1 MKKEVKQ
8 FYKMSSDELLTL
20 FKSNIKGLSKRQVKE
35 NMKKYGKN
43 VLEEKKKKHP
53 ISVFF
58 SQFKDLLVIILV
70 ISAIISIFI
79 NELESTIV
87 IFLVLS
93 INALLGTYQYFKAE
107 KSIEGLKK
115 LSSTKNLVK
124 RDNKIIKIDSSEIV
138 VGDIVYIESGDLIP
152 CDGRIIESNDL
163 EINESSLTG
172 ESLEVEKNS
181 FLLHRDDLNI
191 GQISNML
198 FSGTFCVKGKASM
211 IACKVGMQTEL
222 GKIAGI
228 IKETKEKKTPL
239 QIALD
244 KFSKV
249 LAIIIV
255 SICALVFVLGI
266 YRHVSFFESL
276 MFAVSLAVAAIPEA
290 LSTIVV
296 IVLAIGMEK
305 MAKEN
310 AIIKDLKAVEGL
322 GSISVIASDKTGTIT
337 EEYMEV
343 KNYFSYLDEFSVK
356 QYLAYSLSNSTNPT
370 EVALKKYL
378 NFKNEIK
385 VKGILNKELTFTS
398 SRKMAS
404 NIYLIDGAKY
414 IFSKG
419 ASERILEK
427 CKYISKRKAFRNE
440 TNLISQ
446 SEKEELKNKI
456 KEFSSKGFRVIA
468 LAYKKIDNN
477 DSSIF
482 EENLCFVSLI
492 ALYNPVRKE
501 VYDAIKDCKR
511 ANIKTIMLTGDYVET
526 AKYIAKETKILDEE
540 GLVLS
545 GDEINKLNDDELK
558 EKIRKTQV
566 CARLDPM
573 HKIRIVK
580 ALQENGEIVAM
591 TGDGI
596 NDAPSL
602 KQADVSIAMGNG
614 TEVAKDV
621 SSMILADNNFSTIVK
636 SVSNGRTVYLNIQN
650 SIIFLLSGNIAA
662 ILIVLYTCLFSLP
675 VPFASVHLLFI
686 NLLTDSLPAI
696 AIGVENSP
704 RDVLNDRPRSKNEF
718 FLNKKVSMLVLFEGI
733 LIAICT
739 MVTYQYGLKEGIAS
753 ARTMAFLT
761 LCLARLFHSF
771 NCSCEQ
777 SIITRLLRF
786 KNINWCLILSFL
798 IGFVLVNAI
807 ILIPDF
813 ANILQSSKLDMN
825 QIFMIYLFS
834 AIPFIVIQF
843 YKLFKTLKNKYKKR
857 SLTKSKTSN

>member
-20 FKSNIKGLSKRQVKE
+20 FKSNLKGLSKRQVKE

-181 FLLHRDDLNI
+181 FLLHKDDLNI

-198 FSGTFCVKGKASM
+198 FSGTFCVKGKACI

-244 KFSKV
+244 KFSKI

-378 NFKNEIK
+378 NCKNEIK

-414 IFSKG
+414 VFSKG

-477 DSSIF
+477 DSLIF
-482 EENLCFVSLI
+482 EENLCFISLI

-813 ANILQSSKLDMN
+813 ANILQSSRLDMN